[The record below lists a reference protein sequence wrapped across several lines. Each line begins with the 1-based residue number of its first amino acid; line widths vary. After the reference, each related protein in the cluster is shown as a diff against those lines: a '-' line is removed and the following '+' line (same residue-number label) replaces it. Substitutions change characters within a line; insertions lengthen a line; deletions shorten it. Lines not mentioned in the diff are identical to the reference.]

1 MKINDVE
8 KLLKSLK
15 KSKVLVIGDLG
26 LDSYIVGD
34 VKKISPEAPVPV
46 VEVNDHYYRL
56 GLSANVVNN
65 VRALGASCEVIG
77 VIGND
82 NNAAMIKEELKGIGV
97 GTDGIIVDKNRPT
110 THKTRVLASRLHH
123 VVRIDMED
131 KAEFSDDIKSKLL
144 KKCREMIPK
153 SDIVIVEDY
162 AKGLFK
168 DNIASQIIELCRK
181 ERKPVFVDPSRYTD
195 PNSYKGATLLK
206 PNFDETRIIS
216 GVEIEDE
223 NTLYKC
229 CGDVLKR
236 LNLEYLVVTR
246 GKEGMTV
253 FSKKQKPH
261 TIPTFALEVYD
272 VSGAG
277 DTVIAALALAYSAG
291 ADVCDSVFFANTAA
305 AIVVAKVGTAVA
317 SPEEIIKF
325 LKEHKSK

>member
-1 MKINDVE
+1 
-8 KLLKSLK
+8 
-15 KSKVLVIGDLG
+15 
-26 LDSYIVGD
+26 
-34 VKKISPEAPVPV
+34 
-46 VEVNDHYYRL
+46 
-56 GLSANVVNN
+56 
-65 VRALGASCEVIG
+65 
-77 VIGND
+77 
-82 NNAAMIKEELKGIGV
+82 
-97 GTDGIIVDKNRPT
+97 
-110 THKTRVLASRLHH
+110 
-123 VVRIDMED
+123 MED
-131 KAEFSDDIKSKLL
+131 KTGFSDDIKSKLL